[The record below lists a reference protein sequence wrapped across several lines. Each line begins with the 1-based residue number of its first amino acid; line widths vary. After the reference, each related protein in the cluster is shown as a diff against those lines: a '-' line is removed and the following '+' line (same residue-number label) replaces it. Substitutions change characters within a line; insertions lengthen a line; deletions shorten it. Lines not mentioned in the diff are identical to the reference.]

1 MTSTVWF
8 KTPEPPP
15 QGMDPA
21 DVVTNLRAWFASERL
36 EVREQQD
43 PRAVVHLA
51 VKYPPG
57 PRGHT
62 FNVVV
67 PKGRDLVAI
76 SSVTRVDAGQQ
87 EEMREVMADDDD
99 EWRTWI
105 HDMRMHL
112 IGAGVDWNLS
122 MGHDGTDRPGPLQ
135 AFNVSLPVWFDGLTK
150 NEVMQSLRTL
160 WMSKLGLIHEIKFGF
175 GQGTGTPGQW
185 TIGIS
190 AVVNNAAIPA
200 GHRCRK
206 NGLRSKSATTKRPPL
221 GTGSIPANGRKV
233 LHLT

>member
-1 MTSTVWF
+1 
-8 KTPEPPP
+8 
-15 QGMDPA
+15 MDA
-21 DVVTNLRAWFASERL
+21 DDVVTSLREWFATERL

-62 FNVVV
+62 FTVVV

-87 EEMREVMADDDD
+87 DEMREVMSDDLD

-122 MGHDGTDRPGPLQ
+122 MGHDGSERPGPLQ

-175 GQGTGTPGQW
+175 GQGTGTPGPVDDWEQRRREQRGR
-185 TIGIS
+185 TGPSQVQEERAEIQIS
-190 AVVNNAAIPA
+190 DDDAAPFGDGFDPSEWA
-200 GHRCRK
+200 
-206 NGLRSKSATTKRPPL
+206 
-221 GTGSIPANGRKV
+221 
-233 LHLT
+233 